1 MRKRTIR
8 AGLRLLIS
16 SLVLLIL
23 GTFYSQQINSALA
36 IGVEGTTEFI
46 KLAFFW
52 GSILGG
58 AAVITVVLGLMQRSI
73 YGDGARLVPSTVVLL
88 LLLAVFFALFLKTFS
103 APPDTKQKPLRPGET
118 VII

>member
-1 MRKRTIR
+1 MRKRTVR
-8 AGLRLLIS
+8 TGLRLLIS

-36 IGVEGTTEFI
+36 IGVEGATEFV

-58 AAVITVVLGLMQRSI
+58 AAVITVAIGLLQRSI
-73 YGDGARLVPSTVVLL
+73 YGDSARLAPYAVVLL
-88 LLLAVFFALFLKTFS
+88 LLLAAFFALFLRTFS
-103 APPDTKQKPLRPGET
+103 APPDMQQKPLRPGET